1 MHQSTE
7 GCRVL
12 SEGFEYLTAEEDHMV
27 IYGVAIVAFCFFL
40 GNFTGDVLGR
50 IAGLNSN
57 IGGVGFAMLFLLIAA
72 EYGRPF
78 LERNPSAIEGIRFW
92 QAMFIPVVVAM
103 SASQNVVRAL
113 SSGHVAII
121 AGLAATMVSFLFI
134 PLFSRIGGEET
145 PGGRLPKECEKP

>member
-1 MHQSTE
+1 MA
-7 GCRVL
+7 
-12 SEGFEYLTAEEDHMV
+12 AEEGHMV

-40 GNFTGDVLGR
+40 GNFTGEVLGR

-57 IGGVGFAMLFLLIAA
+57 VGGVGFAMLFLLIAA

-78 LERNPSAIEGIRFW
+78 LERNPPAVEGIRFW

-113 SSGHVAII
+113 SSGHVAIT
-121 AGLAATMVSFLFI
+121 AGLAATLVSFLFI
-134 PLFSRIGGEET
+134 PLFSRIGGEEE
-145 PGGRLPKECEKP
+145 PVSSLPEGSEKP

>member
-1 MHQSTE
+1 
-7 GCRVL
+7 
-12 SEGFEYLTAEEDHMV
+12 MV

-78 LERNPSAIEGIRFW
+78 LERNL
-92 QAMFIPVVVAM
+92 
-103 SASQNVVRAL
+103 N
-113 SSGHVAII
+113 
-121 AGLAATMVSFLFI
+121 
-134 PLFSRIGGEET
+134 SRHICNYRWSLT
-145 PGGRLPKECEKP
+145 LQIL

>member
-1 MHQSTE
+1 MA
-7 GCRVL
+7 
-12 SEGFEYLTAEEDHMV
+12 AEEGHMV

-40 GNFTGDVLGR
+40 GNFTGEVLGR

-57 IGGVGFAMLFLLIAA
+57 VGGVGFAMLFLLIAA

-78 LERNPSAIEGIRFW
+78 LERNPSAVEGIRFW

-113 SSGHVAII
+113 SSGHVAIT
-121 AGLAATMVSFLFI
+121 AGLAATLVSFLFI
-134 PLFSRIGGEET
+134 PLFSRIGGEEST
-145 PGGRLPKECEKP
+145 GRSPPAGSEKP

>member
-1 MHQSTE
+1 MHQSKEGCKVFTE
-7 GCRVL
+7 GVQ
-12 SEGFEYLTAEEDHMV
+12 YLAAEEGHMV

-40 GNFTGDVLGR
+40 GNFTGEVLGR

-57 IGGVGFAMLFLLIAA
+57 VGGVGFAMLFLLIAA

-78 LERNPSAIEGIRFW
+78 LERNPPAVEGIRFW

-113 SSGHVAII
+113 SSGHVAIT
-121 AGLAATMVSFLFI
+121 AGLAATLVSFLFI
-134 PLFSRIGGEET
+134 PLFSRIGGEES
-145 PGGRLPKECEKP
+145 PGSSLPEGSEKP